1 MVALRHGSADSRRR
15 QTSPAAR
22 YPRTMPDDPFT
33 IAVHADADLADL
45 PDVAPPIRPS
55 TTFGPGGSYY
65 YRRDSHETV
74 RRLEAVLGALEGGIA
89 TVYPSGMAAIAAVLR
104 HIRPRR
110 VCLPQERYH
119 GVYDHV
125 QEESARGAW
134 DVTSFDELGEG
145 EQPGRDSVQ
154 GRRRCRMRRQS
165 SMVSGRASESVSQ
178 GR

>member
-1 MVALRHGSADSRRR
+1 
-15 QTSPAAR
+15 
-22 YPRTMPDDPFT
+22 MPDDPFT
-33 IAVHADADLADL
+33 IAVHADADLADLADL

-145 EQPGRDSVQ
+145 DVEWVETPWPH
-154 GRRRCRMRRQS
+154 
-165 SMVSGRASESVSQ
+165 VSKVTSPEGIPFRVVADVA
-178 GR
+178 